1 MRTRCQNV
9 PAPQRAGDAKCGF
22 PERSNLSSF
31 SAEEE
36 LMVGRDD
43 KRRAG
48 RARGCGAGVAVVH
61 SSVRPRH
68 HGLHADHTP
77 QRCLLQA
84 SSVLGSPWIA
94 YLSESQSL
102 KVHDTPRRGGPAE
115 GADQLLSK
123 TFLCWG
129 CRGIAGLW
137 KGLRKV
143 DGRVGASRAPLFLDR
158 QPSTCHFTI
167 RVFALKSFTSSSWFL
182 SCKMEIN

>member
-1 MRTRCQNV
+1 MEDQQIKKHISTIIEINTKAKGRCTINSNGGWGTF
-9 PAPQRAGDAKCGF
+9 PRAGDAKCGF

-36 LMVGRDD
+36 LTVGRDD
-43 KRRAG
+43 ERRAG
-48 RARGCGAGVAVVH
+48 RARGCGAGVAVVR

-68 HGLHADHTP
+68 HGLHAEHTP

-123 TFLCWG
+123 TFLC
-129 CRGIAGLW
+129 
-137 KGLRKV
+137 
-143 DGRVGASRAPLFLDR
+143 
-158 QPSTCHFTI
+158 
-167 RVFALKSFTSSSWFL
+167 
-182 SCKMEIN
+182 